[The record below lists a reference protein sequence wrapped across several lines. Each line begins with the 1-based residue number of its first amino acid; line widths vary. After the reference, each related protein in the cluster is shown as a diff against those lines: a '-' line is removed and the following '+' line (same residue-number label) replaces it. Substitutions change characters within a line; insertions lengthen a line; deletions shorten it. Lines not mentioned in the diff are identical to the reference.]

1 MGADILI
8 KDGLIVDGTGAPAYR
23 GNVAVKDGKI
33 ASVGNGTETADRVID
48 ADGKAV
54 APGFWDMHTHY
65 DAQLLWDPIATSTC
79 WHGVTTVIMGN
90 CGFTIAPCK
99 PEDQEWMAR
108 MLARVEGMDIGVLKR
123 TLPWPWESFGEYLDT
138 LDKGIGL
145 NAIAQVGHSAV
156 RRYVMGDD
164 ASEREAT
171 AEEIEKMKAVI
182 AESLAAGGAGLTT
195 SRGFSHWDG
204 DGRPVPSR
212 AAALDEFM
220 DLAAVLKG
228 TKVGFIEMAAG
239 SEFTHTLSEGR
250 ARLKRLTEISGRPV
264 CWSAISAT
272 LDKPD
277 AWEQRL
283 ADFNALRAEG
293 VPFFALGYTQPDDF
307 EFNFRF
313 TNVFDRFPK
322 WQKVLMLG
330 REEKLR
336 AMRDPET
343 RAILREEMKSDP
355 LPGLP
360 ARWNRI
366 VLVKAATPKYERFNM
381 MKVSDIAA
389 DLGKDPLDTAFD
401 IALDEDLGTQ
411 MRLLD
416 ARNPDENVI
425 PAVLST
431 PHIAAGFTDAG
442 AHLITEVNTGFCT
455 RLLGYWV
462 REKQAMTLEH
472 AVRLITGVPAEES
485 GITDRGFLKE
495 GLAADITIFDPRTV
509 NTSAREFVD
518 DMPGGATRLVQ
529 HAKGIEYT
537 LVNGRVLLEHGKHSG
552 DLPGRTLRSTY
563 YN

>member
-8 KDGLIVDGTGAPAYR
+8 KDGLLVDGTGAPAYR

-33 ASVGNGTETADRVID
+33 ASVGNGAETADRVID
-48 ADGKAV
+48 ADGLAV

-99 PEDQEWMAR
+99 PEDQDWMAR
-108 MLARVEGMDIGVLKR
+108 MLARVEGMDIGVLRR

-138 LDKGIGL
+138 LDKGLGV

-156 RRYVMGDD
+156 RRYVMGPD

-171 AEEIEKMKAVI
+171 EDEIEQMKAVLATAL
-182 AESLAAGGAGLTT
+182 AEGGVGLTT

-212 AAALDEFM
+212 AGTLDEFM
-220 DLAAVLKG
+220 ELAGVLRG
-228 TKVGFIEMAAG
+228 TKVGYMEMAG
-239 SEFTHTLSEGR
+239 GHEYTYSRSEGR
-250 ARLKRLTEISGRPV
+250 ARMKRLTEVSGRPV
-264 CWSAISAT
+264 CWNAISAT
-272 LDKPD
+272 LDAPD
-277 AWEQRL
+277 VWERRL
-283 ADFNALRAEG
+283 ADFNAMRAEG

-313 TNVFDRFPK
+313 TNVFDRFPS
-322 WQKVLMLG
+322 WQKVLMLD
-330 REEKLR
+330 REKKLR
-336 AMRDPET
+336 AMRDPAT
-343 RAILREEMKSDP
+343 RDVLREEMKSDP
-355 LPGLP
+355 LPALP
-360 ARWNRI
+360 ARWDRI

-389 DLGKDPLDTAFD
+389 ELGKDPLDTAFD
-401 IALDEDLGTQ
+401 IALEEDLGTQ

-416 ARNPDENVI
+416 SRNPDENVI
-425 PAVLST
+425 PAVLNT

-455 RLLGYWV
+455 RMLGYWV

-472 AVRLITGVPAEES
+472 AVRVITGVPAEES
-485 GITDRGFLKE
+485 GITDRGFIKE
-495 GLAADITIFDPRTV
+495 GLAADITIFDPETV
-509 NTSAREFVD
+509 DTSNREFVD

-529 HAKGIEYT
+529 HATGIEYT
-537 LVNGRVLLEHGKHSG
+537 LVNGRVLIEDGKHSG

>member
-23 GNVAVKDGKI
+23 GNVAVKEGKI
-33 ASVGNGTETADRVID
+33 ASVGNGAESAARVID
-48 ADGKAV
+48 ANGLAV

-99 PEDQEWMAR
+99 PEDQDWMAR

-138 LDKGIGL
+138 LDKGLGV

-156 RRYVMGDD
+156 RRYVMGPD

-171 AEEIEKMKAVI
+171 DDEIKRMKAVLATAL
-182 AESLAAGGAGLTT
+182 AEGGVGLTT

-212 AAALDEFM
+212 AGTLDEFM
-220 DLAAVLKG
+220 ELAGVLRG
-228 TKVGFIEMAAG
+228 TKVGYMEMAG
-239 SEFTHTLSEGR
+239 GHDYTYSRSEGR
-250 ARLKRLTEISGRPV
+250 ARMKRLTEVSGRPV
-264 CWSAISAT
+264 CWNAISAT
-272 LDKPD
+272 LDAPD
-277 AWEQRL
+277 VWERRL
-283 ADFNALRAEG
+283 ADFNAMRAEG

-313 TNVFDRFPK
+313 TNVFDRFPS
-322 WQKVLMLG
+322 WQKVLMLD

-336 AMRDPET
+336 AMRDPAT
-343 RAILREEMKSDP
+343 RDVLREEMKSDP
-355 LPGLP
+355 LPALP
-360 ARWNRI
+360 ARWDRI

-389 DLGKDPLDTAFD
+389 ELGKDPLDTAFD
-401 IALDEDLGTQ
+401 IALDEELGTQ

-416 ARNPDENVI
+416 SRNPDENVI
-425 PAVLST
+425 PAVLNT

-455 RLLGYWV
+455 RMLGYWV
-462 REKQAMTLEH
+462 REKKAMTLEH
-472 AVRLITGVPAEES
+472 AVRVITGVPAEES

-495 GLAADITIFDPRTV
+495 GLAADVTIFDPETV
-509 NTSAREFVD
+509 DTSNREFVD

-529 HAKGIEYT
+529 HATGIEYT
-537 LVNGRVLLEHGKHSG
+537 LVNGRVLTEGGKHTG

>member
-1 MGADILI
+1 M
-8 KDGLIVDGTGAPAYR
+8 
-23 GNVAVKDGKI
+23 KDGKI

-48 ADGKAV
+48 GRRQGRRARLL
-54 APGFWDMHTHY
+54 DMHTHY

-99 PEDQEWMAR
+99 PEDQDWMAH
-108 MLARVEGMDIGVLKR
+108 MLAPRGGDGHRRPQAHAPLALGVVRRVPRHPGQ
-123 TLPWPWESFGEYLDT
+123 
-138 LDKGIGL
+138 GIGL

-156 RRYVMGDD
+156 RRYVMGAD

-171 AEEIEKMKAVI
+171 AAEIEKMKAVI
-182 AESLAAGGAGLTT
+182 AESLDAGGAGLTT

-220 DLAAVLKG
+220 DLAVVLKG

-239 SEFTHTLSEGR
+239 SEFTHTRSEGR

-336 AMRDPET
+336 AMRDPAT
-343 RAILREEMKSDP
+343 RAVLREEMKSDP

-360 ARWNRI
+360 ARWDRI

-416 ARNPDENVI
+416 SRNPDENVI

-495 GLAADITIFDPRTV
+495 GLAADITIFDPQTV

-552 DLPGRTLRSTY
+552 DLPGRTLRSTS